1 MARQEIDIRTTT
13 EAKPAAVWRLL
24 GDSATWPAWTPIE
37 VFELERPAGADG
49 LGEVRVFTTG
59 RYVIR
64 EEIVVRE
71 PERRLS
77 YRLLSGLPL
86 RDYRADIDLTPR
98 DGGTEIRWVSQ
109 FDPKFPGTGGLVRRG
124 LDKFIAENVSGL
136 AAYASR
142 S

>member
-13 EAKPAAVWRLL
+13 EAEPAAVWRLL

-86 RDYRADIDLTPR
+86 RDYRADIDLTPQQ
-98 DGGTEIRWVSQ
+98 GGTEVHWHTTFRAKI
-109 FDPKFPGTGGLVRRG
+109 PGTGRLLR
-124 LDKFIAENVSGL
+124 SGL
-136 AAYASR
+136 AKRTQQFVDGLASH
-142 S
+142 SNH